1 MSDSSKAF
9 TAGEVLLVHFQNTPA
24 FFIRVEDISPDHKKG
39 WWQMSF
45 LTLTIPLKKITW
57 ILDEQQIRGADF
69 TMGGNPVRIE
79 RIKVP
84 QEETDETLIEETD
97 SETNSTNNV
106 ESGNVVS
113 MFDEE

>member
-69 TMGGNPVRIE
+69 TMAAI
-79 RIKVP
+79 
-84 QEETDETLIEETD
+84 L
-97 SETNSTNNV
+97 SESNGSKYRRKKQ
-106 ESGNVVS
+106 
-113 MFDEE
+113 MKH